1 MSVSRAKWLAAA
13 LSALF
18 FGSLVVL
25 LARMPTPS
33 ESEIAPA
40 VEREFTAPSS
50 MAAVPGLSI
59 LCGGS
64 LALLVVVWLTARAVR
79 EAWRVREER
88 VVGEGPFRSAT
99 APQWVVR
106 VPWRVALGCCVNT
119 FAALNLVFATRIRVP
134 ISDAASLEA
143 HLQTRAAVDWL
154 LALGGIA
161 MGLATWWVV
170 SRRAQ
175 QRVVSLLAL
184 LCVSALSAGVL
195 YGEGVWL
202 LDVAERTPLF
212 LALGASVWLA
222 YEAHRAAAQRRAA

>member
-1 MSVSRAKWLAAA
+1 MSVLRVKWTAAA
-13 LSALF
+13 ASTLI
-18 FGSLVVL
+18 FGAAVV
-25 LARMPTPS
+25 AVWRMPAPS
-33 ESEIAPA
+33 GADIAPA
-40 VEREFTAPSS
+40 VERQFSS
-50 MAAVPGLSI
+50 VSPMAAIPALSI

-99 APQWVVR
+99 ASHWVVR
-106 VPWRVALGCCVNT
+106 VPWRIALGCCVNT
-119 FAALNLVFATRIRVP
+119 FAALYLVFAMRIRVP

-184 LCVSALSAGVL
+184 LYVGALSAGVL
-195 YGEGVWL
+195 YGQGVWL
-202 LDVAERTPLF
+202 LDVAELTPLF
-212 LALGASVWLA
+212 FAVCASAWLA
-222 YEAHRAAAQRRAA
+222 YEAHRSAMQRRAA